1 MKVNSAK
8 FIKSAVKPEQY
19 PDNPYPE
26 IAFAGRS
33 NVGKSSLINSLT
45 GRKGLVK
52 VSKTPG
58 KTQLLNFF
66 SINDRLT
73 FVDMPGYGFA
83 NVPLQAKKSWG
94 QMVETYLETSGN
106 LKAVVL
112 LLDCR
117 REPNED
123 DRLLLSWLNEMQI
136 PLILVFTK
144 IDKIPKTRRAG
155 RIKSAMSNIGD
166 MVDSDTRTV
175 TYSSLT
181 GEGKRELWSVIS
193 DSAGLK
199 G

>member
-1 MKVNSAK
+1 MKVNSAT

-19 PDNPYPE
+19 PDLPLPE

-66 SINDRLT
+66 SINEKLA

-94 QMVETYLETSGN
+94 RMVETYLETSGN
-106 LKAVVL
+106 LQAVAM

-117 REPNED
+117 RDPNED
-123 DRLLLSWLNEMQI
+123 DRLLLSWLDEMEI

-144 IDKIPKTRRAG
+144 IDKIPKTRRAK
-155 RIKSAMSNIGD
+155 RIRSVMSNIND
-166 MVDSDTRTV
+166 IVDSDVRAV
-175 TYSSLT
+175 CYSAHT
-181 GEGKRELWSVIS
+181 GEGKRELWTAITE
-193 DSAGLK
+193 SAGLK
-199 G
+199 R